1 VTTVVPVVVNLK
13 ESKAR
18 LSELVARAGRGE
30 EIVVT
35 VRGKPAARL
44 LPVRAAGWDAE
55 KQAQWLA
62 ELATLRG
69 RGRAGNGRGP
79 TTDEILSDQRAAR
92 G

>member
-1 VTTVVPVVVNLK
+1 MVSVVVNLK

-44 LPVRAAGWDAE
+44 LPARTAGWDAG
-55 KQAQWLA
+55 KQTVWLA
-62 ELATLRG
+62 ELAELRERG
-69 RGRAGNGRGP
+69 RVGSRRGP

>member
-1 VTTVVPVVVNLK
+1 MVVTLK

-44 LPVRAAGWDAE
+44 LPARATGWDAA
-55 KQAQWLA
+55 KQTAWLA
-62 ELATLRG
+62 ELAALREQG
-69 RGRAGNGRGP
+69 RTGRRGP
-79 TTDEILSDQRAAR
+79 TTDEILADQRAAR
-92 G
+92 C